1 MTDIPRDRVWVANVN
16 PGKVATEFADSLINL
31 MRYEA
36 ENGLGLFQGKIDV
49 RSGVNVS
56 KSRNELCS
64 RFLDGTDGD
73 WLLFLDSD
81 MVFPTDT
88 IVRLLMAAQAANTR
102 IISGLCVMVT
112 ADGPIPTLYL
122 PADSPTDVTRVMLD
136 APDDQILQVFAT
148 GAACLMI
155 HREVLERIRDESPG
169 DKQFCWFQ
177 EKVINTRWCSEDIT
191 FCLRAY
197 ELGYSVF
204 VDTTL
209 SIGHAKGGRVWHA
222 RDIGRVGVVPPPL
235 VAVIPM
241 KDRVE
246 LTRALVDQLVAQGE
260 CAEIVVCDNGSNVA
274 ERHQVDRMEVT
285 VLDCPGLGI
294 HEMWNRAVENIVS
307 DKGHRHRARIAFL
320 NNDIRIGPAFMST
333 LSKAFDED
341 PDVRAVSANYDGRT
355 AEGSV
360 VLVEDICAGRY
371 DGTGGLAGFAF
382 MVRGD
387 YFTSGYRF
395 PEVCKWWYGDN
406 DLVQAILTGGG
417 KVGLAIGAEVEH
429 LDGGSKTAGDWFEP
443 AWTAQLE
450 ADRAAFDDL
459 WRRRRQLLEEQ
470 QQVAEWDPRA
480 LAGATS

>member
-1 MTDIPRDRVWVANVN
+1 MEIPRARVWVANVH
-16 PGKVATEFADSLINL
+16 PGQVASEFADSLVNL
-31 MRYEA
+31 IRFET
-36 ENGLGLFQGKIDV
+36 ENGLALFQGKIDT

-56 KSRNELCS
+56 KARNELVS
-64 RFLDGTDGD
+64 RFLDQTNGD

-81 MVFPTDT
+81 MVFPPDT
-88 IVRLLMAAQAANTR
+88 ILRLLAAAQAAGTR

-136 APDDQILQVFAT
+136 APDDQIMQVFAT

-155 HREVLERIRDESPG
+155 HREVLERIRDEAPEG
-169 DKQFCWFQ
+169 ERAFCWFQ
-177 EKVINTRWCSEDIT
+177 EKVINTRWCSEDIV

-197 ELGYSVF
+197 ELGYTVF
-204 VDTTL
+204 VDATL

-222 RDIGRVGVVPPPL
+222 RDIGRVGIEPPPL

-241 KDRVE
+241 KDKIA
-246 LTRALVDQLVAQGE
+246 LTRALVDQLLDQGE

-274 ERHQVDRMEVT
+274 ERHLLDGMEVT

-294 HEMWNRAVENIVS
+294 HEMWNRAVEYTVS
-307 DKGHRHRARIAFL
+307 DRQHRHRARIAFL
-320 NNDIRIGPAFMST
+320 NNDIKIGPAFMST
-333 LSKAFDED
+333 LSKALDET
-341 PDVRAVSANYDGRT
+341 PGMQAVSANYDGRT
-355 AEGSV
+355 APERV

-387 YFTSGYRF
+387 YFTTGYRF
-395 PEVCKWWYGDN
+395 PEVCRWWYGDN
-406 DLVQAILTGGG
+406 DLVQAVLTGGG
-417 KVGLAIGAEVEH
+417 KVGIAIGATVEH
-429 LDGGSKTAGDWFEP
+429 LDGGGKTGDWSDP
-443 AWTAQLE
+443 AWAAVLE
-450 ADRAAFDDL
+450 ADRVAFEEL
-459 WRRRRQLLEEQ
+459 WRRRREFLEQQ

>member
-1 MTDIPRDRVWVANVN
+1 MDMPRARVWVANVN
-16 PGKVATEFADSLINL
+16 PGKVATEFADSLATLISTDIQ
-31 MRYEA
+31 A
-36 ENGLGLFQGKIDV
+36 GLGLFQGKLDS

-56 KSRNELCS
+56 KPRNELVA
-64 RFLDGTDGD
+64 RFLDQTDGE

-81 MVFPTDT
+81 MVFPPDT
-88 IVRLLMAAQAANTR
+88 ILRLLLAAQAADTK

-122 PADSPTDVTRVMLD
+122 PADAPTDVTRVMLD

-155 HREVLERIRDESPG
+155 HREVLERIREECPDGER
-169 DKQFCWFQ
+169 DFCWFQ

-197 ELGYSVF
+197 ELGYPVF

-209 SIGHAKGGRVWHA
+209 SIGHAKDGRVWHA
-222 RDIGRVGVVPPPL
+222 RDIGRIGIEPPPL

-241 KDRVE
+241 KDKIA
-246 LTRALVDQLVAQGE
+246 LTRALVDQLLDQGE

-274 ERHQVDRMEVT
+274 ERHLLDGMEVT

-294 HEMWNRAVENIVS
+294 HEMWNRAAEYAIS
-307 DKGHRHRARIAFL
+307 DKKHRHRTRIAFL
-320 NNDIRIGPAFMST
+320 NNDIRIGDKFMST
-333 LSKAFDED
+333 LSKAFDET
-341 PDVRAVSANYDGRT
+341 PGLQAVSANYDSRK
-355 AEGSV
+355 SPDPV
-360 VLVEDICAGRY
+360 VLTEDICAGRY

-387 YFTSGYRF
+387 WFTSGYRF

-406 DLVQAILTGGG
+406 DLVTAVVVGGG
-417 KVGLAIGAEVEH
+417 KVGIAVGAEVEH
-429 LDGGSKTAGDWFEP
+429 LDGGSKTAGDWFDPE
-443 AWTAQLE
+443 WTDLLE
-450 ADRAAFDDL
+450 ADKAAFDDL
-459 WRRRRQLLEEQ
+459 WRRRREALAERD
-470 QQVAEWDPRA
+470 QVAEWDPTA
-480 LAGATS
+480 LAGAPT